1 MNDKSLDL
9 WIDTLHLGW
18 DMYLLNGTHEE
29 FTEVAVELNGLTE
42 YINRLKLPGLARECA
57 ELETE
62 FLSRLGQKKDHPLG
76 KELVRTLNRKLES
89 LLSIIMLARK
99 QDPAS
104 KNREYDPTQTVDWVR
119 PRSIWMVAP
128 KKSAWAKGLAEQ
140 LSFYGFRVHI
150 AGWGMALP
158 DDENPF
164 AVIFLPAS
172 DSETADI
179 VGRVALEQVARV
191 RKRCP
196 ISQLFYVGVTHSLDS
211 VVALM
216 RAGIDITVQSDEQM
230 ATLLSR
236 ILDMV
241 QLREQERYR
250 ILIVEDSKVAMT
262 QIKKA
267 LTNQGLDTR
276 SITSPTKLLEVMA
289 EYQPDLVLMDMYMPT
304 CNGVEATRVLRQM
317 PAYQA
322 TPIVYLSGETNIG
335 LQIEALRLGG
345 DQFMTKPFNPILL
358 AATLKTTIERHH
370 EVRRASRHDGLTGLL
385 NHTVA
390 RTQLDAWVAGKAT
403 GICIAMIDIDRFKA
417 INNAYGYPAGDQV
430 IRSLGWLLKGRMRV
444 TDIVGRLGGD
454 EFIIAARNTT
464 IEEMQSVLDRIRSSF
479 ATMPHAHTGGVMHGT
494 FSAGLAAYADFP
506 DATQAIAA
514 ADEALLRAKREGRN
528 RLLLAKTKK
537 LK

>member
-1 MNDKSLDL
+1 
-9 WIDTLHLGW
+9 
-18 DMYLLNGTHEE
+18 
-29 FTEVAVELNGLTE
+29 
-42 YINRLKLPGLARECA
+42 
-57 ELETE
+57 
-62 FLSRLGQKKDHPLG
+62 
-76 KELVRTLNRKLES
+76 
-89 LLSIIMLARK
+89 
-99 QDPAS
+99 
-104 KNREYDPTQTVDWVR
+104 
-119 PRSIWMVAP
+119 
-128 KKSAWAKGLAEQ
+128 
-140 LSFYGFRVHI
+140 
-150 AGWGMALP
+150 
-158 DDENPF
+158 
-164 AVIFLPAS
+164 
-172 DSETADI
+172 
-179 VGRVALEQVARV
+179 
-191 RKRCP
+191 
-196 ISQLFYVGVTHSLDS
+196 
-211 VVALM
+211 M

-444 TDIVGRLGGD
+444 TAIVGRLGGD